1 MKILTLFLLVAAFA
15 AAQDKTTPA
24 APAQKQA
31 AAAATS
37 GIPKGAVEVEPGLFR
52 YTDAHGKPWMARLT
66 PFGVSTWEDKPE
78 AAAVVVPPKE
88 EPLPKVTDLGDSVRF
103 EKSSPFGVNKWVTKK
118 SDLTDQEK
126 DWMARA
132 IKPSMDS
139 RAVPQ
144 AKPSQTGGDALEKR

>member
-1 MKILTLFLLVAAFA
+1 MKILTLFLLVAALA

-24 APAQKQA
+24 APASKQA
-31 AAAATS
+31 AAAAS
-37 GIPKGAVEVEPGLFR
+37 GVPKGAVEIEPGLFR
-52 YTDAHGKPWMARLT
+52 YTDAHGKPWLARLT

-78 AAAVVVPPKE
+78 AAALVAPPKE

-103 EKSSPFGVNKWVTKK
+103 EKASPFGVNKWVTKK

-132 IKPSMDS
+132 TKPSSDS
-139 RAVPQ
+139 KAVPQ
-144 AKPSQTGGDALEKR
+144 AKPAPSGGDALEKR